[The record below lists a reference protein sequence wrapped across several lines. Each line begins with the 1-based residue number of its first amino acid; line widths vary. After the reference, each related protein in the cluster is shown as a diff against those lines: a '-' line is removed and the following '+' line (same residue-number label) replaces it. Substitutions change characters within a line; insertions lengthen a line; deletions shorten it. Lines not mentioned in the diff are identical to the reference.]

1 MAKFYGKVGFID
13 FEETAPDVYKE
24 VASERSYSGDI
35 LKKSNHFVEQTT
47 LNDNLV
53 LNLQIKIIAD
63 PYINSHFPSI
73 KYVVYKGAA
82 WKVTSTDDSNYPDVI
97 LTLGGLY
104 NGKQA

>member
-24 VASERSYSGDI
+24 VASERAYSGDI
-35 LKKSNHFVEQTT
+35 LKKSNRFVEQTT
-47 LNDNLV
+47 LNDNLA

-104 NGKQA
+104 NGEQA